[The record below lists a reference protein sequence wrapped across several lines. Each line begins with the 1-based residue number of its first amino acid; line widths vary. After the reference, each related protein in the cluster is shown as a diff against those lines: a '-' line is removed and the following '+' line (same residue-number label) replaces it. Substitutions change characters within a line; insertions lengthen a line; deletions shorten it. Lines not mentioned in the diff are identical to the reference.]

1 MVLINSFVC
10 QLLISLLAIPLDLF
24 GVITDGLYLSTFVC
38 PFLAFIHTMFG
49 KILKL
54 FPCRVIHTIIYIFYK
69 WCEIVVKLFWMSFRF
84 MLFLWTRCISC
95 TSILFFKWVQSVPL
109 WTKSC
114 NIYHIALHKDYMGV
128 FISCVG

>member
-10 QLLISLLAIPLDLF
+10 QLLISLFAIPLDLF

-49 KILKL
+49 KTLKL
-54 FPCRVIHTIIYIFYK
+54 ITCRVIHIIISKKLSNSNEK
-69 WCEIVVKLFWMSFRF
+69 WFEILFRF
-84 MLFLWTRCISC
+84 MLFLWTRCFSC
-95 TSILFFKWVQSVPL
+95 HAILFFKKVPSVTL

-114 NIYHIALHKDYMGV
+114 NLYHIALHKDYMG
-128 FISCVG
+128 FFFSCVG

>member
-49 KILKL
+49 KTLKL
-54 FPCRVIHTIIYIFYK
+54 LPCRVIHTIIFSK
-69 WCEIVVKLFWMSFRF
+69 NDVKL
-84 MLFLWTRCISC
+84 L
-95 TSILFFKWVQSVPL
+95 
-109 WTKSC
+109 
-114 NIYHIALHKDYMGV
+114 
-128 FISCVG
+128 